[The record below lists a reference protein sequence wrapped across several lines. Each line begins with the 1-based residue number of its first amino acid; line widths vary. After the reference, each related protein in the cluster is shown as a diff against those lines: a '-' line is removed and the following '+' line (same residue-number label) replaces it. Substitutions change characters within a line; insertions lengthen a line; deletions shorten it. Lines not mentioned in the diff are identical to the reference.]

1 MELYWIFLLIAASW
15 EVEEAYSIFW
25 WIVIS
30 KVGSMLISA
39 SWLPFARVCHFFPFL
54 AICKSKSTV
63 WELMFCLCCLSHW
76 WCAGAWFLEELWKRA
91 VFCSFAPL
99 CSHYYTG
106 DCFLQQLRWLFCSGL
121 WLSNQWSVAAS
132 NPQAS
137 QGKATAFRLFT
148 FPFLQ
153 SLAQNK
159 QQTMKQAK
167 LSNFPC
173 LHLFHLMRMVSGHK
187 PDIATDIDTG
197 LSVADGKQESWL
209 WSGFFYLTEQHY
221 SM

>member
-1 MELYWIFLLIAASW
+1 
-15 EVEEAYSIFW
+15 
-25 WIVIS
+25 
-30 KVGSMLISA
+30 MLISA

-76 WCAGAWFLEELWKRA
+76 WCAGAWFLEELWNCEKGLFFALLLVRRSLISWFLEELFFALLLHCA
-91 VFCSFAPL
+91 VTIIQEIAFFRNCVGCFAPGCDWAISDL
-99 CSHYYTG
+99 W
-106 DCFLQQLRWLFCSGL
+106 QQVTRK
-121 WLSNQWSVAAS
+121 
-132 NPQAS
+132 QAS
-137 QGKATAFRLFT
+137 KATAFRLFT

-187 PDIATDIDTG
+187 LDIATDIDTG

>member
-1 MELYWIFLLIAASW
+1 MLVFSLLWIFNSSFNDSSLLLPLLCAWTCGNSVRYQGALSCLHAASW

-39 SWLPFARVCHFFPFL
+39 SWLAFARVCHFFPFL

-106 DCFLQQLRWLFCSGL
+106 DCFLQELRWLFCSGL

-132 NPQAS
+132 NPQARQRPFDFLLS
-137 QGKATAFRLFT
+137 LSSNHWRKISSKRWSKQNFPT
-148 FPFLQ
+148 FPVYISFTWWEW
-153 SLAQNK
+153 SLV
-159 QQTMKQAK
+159 T
-167 LSNFPC
+167 S
-173 LHLFHLMRMVSGHK
+173 
-187 PDIATDIDTG
+187 
-197 LSVADGKQESWL
+197 
-209 WSGFFYLTEQHY
+209 
-221 SM
+221 